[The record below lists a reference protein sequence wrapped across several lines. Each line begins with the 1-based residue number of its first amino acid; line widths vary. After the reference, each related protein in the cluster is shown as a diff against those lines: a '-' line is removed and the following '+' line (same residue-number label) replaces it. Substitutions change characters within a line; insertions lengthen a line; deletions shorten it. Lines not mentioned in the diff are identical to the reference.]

1 MSLLKR
7 RTTEITDT
15 VKETGKEVEKEL
27 TVSSNSELKIIQDS
41 MNLKKTLSTGSTLLD
56 LAISGMTTENGGI
69 PGGMYL
75 EIFGPSGAGKT
86 ALLSE
91 LSASCQNKGGDVRF
105 CDPEARL
112 DKEYSRIYGVDVDKQ
127 FDYHRPDT
135 VSEMF
140 ADYIW
145 PWNPKNT
152 GAINMIAAD
161 SIASLSTDIEMD
173 KDEGDK
179 MGMRRAKEFSE
190 GLRKTCR
197 LIAKRQWLIAFSNQL
212 RTDKDTGRDIAPGG
226 QAIAFYASL
235 RLKVKPSYPSWQIK
249 KIITLESGVKVEQV
263 IGIKSTVTV
272 VKSSVDAP
280 YREAEISVIFGFGID
295 DVRDMLQ
302 FYKDITKESTYNCI
316 TKNVG
321 VMEKAIA
328 YIEDN
333 NLQEQLKERTRTTWR
348 YIQEQFK
355 TTRKPKIR

>member
-1 MSLLKR
+1 MAELLKR
-7 RTTEITDT
+7 RTTTSDVEDAIKNPDT
-15 VKETGKEVEKEL
+15 ENNI
-27 TVSSNSELKIIQDS
+27 NSELKLIKEA
-41 MNLKKTLSTGSTLLD
+41 MNLRKTLSTGSTLLD
-56 LAISGMTTENGGI
+56 LAISGGTTEEGGI

-112 DKEYSRIYGVDVDKQ
+112 DKEYSRIYGVNVEDH

-140 ADYIW
+140 TDYIW
-145 PWNPKNT
+145 PWAPKNT

-161 SIASLSTDIEMD
+161 SIASLSTDTEMD

-197 LIAKRQWLIAFSNQL
+197 LIAKRQWLIAFSNQV

-235 RLKVKPSYPSWQIK
+235 RLKIKPSYPSWQIK
-249 KIITLESGVKVEQV
+249 KSVTLPSGVKVEQV

-272 VKSSVDAP
+272 VKSSVDIP

-295 DVRDMLQ
+295 DVRDQLQ
-302 FYKDITKESTYNCI
+302 WYKDVTKETSYNCLDGKTI
-316 TKNVG
+316 G
-321 VMEKAIA
+321 VMEKAIQ

-333 NLQEQLKERTRTTWR
+333 NLEKQLKARTIEMWR
-348 YIQEQFK
+348 SIQERFVSS
-355 TTRKPKIR
+355 RKPKLR